1 MVEGREN
8 VKERGRKYLEAL
20 SKNGKRNGKKIGS
33 GNGEAEEVW
42 LLREN
47 GESWTVEVQKVRGIV
62 GLKGKGEELDL
73 F

>member
-33 GNGEAEEVW
+33 GNGSKEKRRKCGSFEKMG
-42 LLREN
+42 N
-47 GESWTVEVQKVRGIV
+47 RGRW
-62 GLKGKGEELDL
+62 KCRR
-73 F
+73 